1 MWVIAAV
8 VAAVASSA
16 TTWWLCREHMPA
28 TTRDELSPNSMA
40 IRYKFATGSE
50 SAGEPTAMIRALEAR
65 DKDGMASP
73 FDLADLAEAYARSAQ
88 TSGDPTAYDRAEAVA
103 RRSLEVLPFPN
114 GAALVLAKIQN
125 AKHEFADAIRI
136 ATQFAAHKPSASA
149 HIIVASAYLALGQ
162 LGDAATA
169 AEAAVALKPDSAGYL
184 MRALVLQAQG
194 RDAEAAF
201 DFERCVAVESQG
213 DVQESARSRVLW
225 GRFLL
230 RRGEYA
236 GARALFDEALRIMPN
251 YPLALANQAE
261 LALRTGE
268 FARARAMFERAFAAS
283 RQARY
288 LLDLARAQELA
299 GDAAGADRSRAQVEK
314 IVRADLA
321 AHGTGHK
328 LELVEVLV
336 DRGKLAD
343 LTEAVTLGRDELA
356 HRPSADT
363 RFQLARALYRSGERD
378 PAALQV
384 QAALATGARDA
395 RLYELASRLETG
407 PRKALYVRQAAALS
421 PGNSGWRRLGMGDK

>member
-1 MWVIAAV
+1 
-8 VAAVASSA
+8 
-16 TTWWLCREHMPA
+16 MPA
-28 TTRDELSPNSMA
+28 ARRGALSPAPAA
-40 IRYKFATGSE
+40 IRYKFAIGSGT
-50 SAGEPTAMIRALEAR
+50 AGDPTAMIRALETR
-65 DKDGMASP
+65 DKNGMASP
-73 FDLADLAEAYARSAQ
+73 FDLADLADAYARSAQ
-88 TSGDPTAYDRAEAVA
+88 TSGDPSAYDRAEAVA
-103 RRSLEVLPFPN
+103 RRSLEVLAFPN
-114 GAALVLAKIQN
+114 GAALVLAKIHS
-125 AKHEFADAIRI
+125 AKHEFVDAIQI

-149 HIIVASAYLALGQ
+149 QIIIASAYLALGQ
-162 LGDAATA
+162 LGNAAAA

-213 DVQESARSRVLW
+213 DTQESARSRVLW

-236 GARALFDEALRIMPN
+236 GARALFNETLRIVPN

-261 LALRTGE
+261 LALRTGD
-268 FARARAMFERAFAAS
+268 FANARALFERAFAAS

-288 LLDLARAQELA
+288 LIDLARAQELA

-321 AHGTGHK
+321 ANGTGHK

-336 DRGKLAD
+336 DRGQPTD
-343 LTEAVTLGRDELA
+343 ITEAIALGREELA

-363 RFQLARALYRSGERD
+363 RFQLARALYRSGNRD
-378 PAALQV
+378 QAALQV

-407 PRKALYVRQAAALS
+407 PRKALYARQAAALD
-421 PGNSGWRRLGMGDK
+421 PGNSGWRSLGMGGK